1 MSRVATFLR
10 VALSFVVRNILGPRR
25 IGGSVQAT
33 RVLSGCG
40 GGAGDAAVVLEI
52 LWQGSMA
59 GLDRRP
65 QIVQLR
71 FDLQIKKKIINQ

>member
-1 MSRVATFLR
+1 M
-10 VALSFVVRNILGPRR
+10 
-25 IGGSVQAT
+25 QAT